1 MVDVESVENLSAL
14 SRHERIAVLRNK
26 VAAMSNAAPDIT
38 APQEPDAQK
47 PSSTQLIEVA
57 PGIAQVLPDGGLLR
71 RCVYECSPTP
81 AFVVELIAQLSAQGM
96 FVAVVGWPELSLAGV
111 LTSGGDTTC
120 VVAIPD
126 PGEDPLSTLGVLVEG
141 IDVVIYRGAP
151 ITLSPVRARPLLA
164 RLRKGVAALVMVGMQ
179 VGSPRARLEAQVRGF
194 RGIGEGQGRIKAVDL
209 EVTGQAKA
217 FHARSMISIGQPRT
231 LYAVDP

>member
-1 MVDVESVENLSAL
+1 MVDVEGVENLSAL

-26 VAAMSNAAPDIT
+26 VAAMSNASPDLPAPL
-38 APQEPDAQK
+38 EPDAQK
-47 PSSTQLIEVA
+47 PSSSQFIEVSR
-57 PGIAQVLPDGGLLR
+57 PIAQVLPDGGLLR

-81 AFVVELIAQLSAQGM
+81 AFVAELIAQLSAQGT
-96 FVAVVGWPELSLAGV
+96 FVAVVGWPELSLAGIAE
-111 LTSGGDTTC
+111 SGGDSTC

-151 ITLSPVRARPLLA
+151 MTLSPVRARPLLA
-164 RLRKGVAALVMVGMQ
+164 RLRKGVGALVLVGMQ
-179 VGSPRARLEAQVRGF
+179 VASPRARLEAQVRGF

-209 EVTGQAKA
+209 EITGQAKA
-217 FHARSMISIGQPRT
+217 FHARATMSIGQPRT
-231 LYAVDP
+231 LHVVDS